1 MLTSLRAGRGE
12 RVGRDVTQSGRSF
25 TTRRRLGGLLVAV
38 LLLALTVFA
47 SLALGSRDVA
57 LPVVVEALVD
67 RDPAVNDHV
76 VIWDLRLPRTVIGLL
91 AGLAL
96 GLSGGL
102 MQGLTRNPIA
112 DPGLLGIN
120 AGASLAVVVAIT
132 WLGIGTTAGYIW
144 FAFGGATLAALLV
157 YGIGSMGGDGAT
169 PVKLAIAGS
178 ALTAVLT
185 SLITLVLLTN
195 LQTLERYRFWQ
206 VGSLVGRDLDT
217 ARTVLL
223 FIAVG
228 TLLALVSGRVLNA
241 LSLGDDVAHG
251 LGQHVVR
258 DRAVIMTATVLLCGS
273 ATALTGPIVFVGL
286 VVPHAARWVTG
297 PDYRWIL
304 AYSAVLGAALLIAA
318 DVLGRLVAPPGEVE
332 AGLVVA
338 FLGAPVLIAL
348 VRRSRLASV

>member
-1 MLTSLRAGRGE
+1 MA
-12 RVGRDVTQSGRSF
+12 
-25 TTRRRLGGLLVAV
+25 GLLGAV
-38 LLLALTVFA
+38 LLLAVAVFA
-47 SLALGSRDVA
+47 SLAFGSRDIA
-57 LPVVVEALVD
+57 LPVVIEALLH
-67 RDPAVNDHV
+67 RDPSVNDHV

-144 FAFGGATLAALLV
+144 FAFAGAALAALAV
-157 YGIGSMGGDGAT
+157 YGVGSMGWGGAT

-206 VGSLVGRDLDT
+206 
-217 ARTVLL
+217 
-223 FIAVG
+223 
-228 TLLALVSGRVLNA
+228 
-241 LSLGDDVAHG
+241 
-251 LGQHVVR
+251 
-258 DRAVIMTATVLLCGS
+258 
-273 ATALTGPIVFVGL
+273 P
-286 VVPHAARWVTG
+286 
-297 PDYRWIL
+297 
-304 AYSAVLGAALLIAA
+304 
-318 DVLGRLVAPPGEVE
+318 
-332 AGLVVA
+332 
-338 FLGAPVLIAL
+338 
-348 VRRSRLASV
+348 RR

>member
-1 MLTSLRAGRGE
+1 M
-12 RVGRDVTQSGRSF
+12 VTESRRRF
-25 TTRRRLGGLLVAV
+25 TIGRRLGGLLIAVA
-38 LLLALTVFA
+38 LLAGTIFA
-47 SLALGSRDVA
+47 SLALGARDIA
-57 LPVVVEALVD
+57 LPIVLDALAH
-67 RDPAVNDHV
+67 RDPTIADHV

-91 AGLAL
+91 AGAAL
-96 GLSGGL
+96 GLSGAL

-112 DPGLLGIN
+112 DPGLLGVN

-132 WLGIGTTAGYIW
+132 WLGIGTTVGYIW
-144 FAFGGATLAALLV
+144 FAFAGAALAALAV
-157 YGIGSMGGDGAT
+157 YGVGSMGWGGAT

-206 VGSLVGRDLDT
+206 VGSLVGRDLSA
-217 ARTVLL
+217 ARTVLPFL
-223 FIAVG
+223 VVGAV
-228 TLLALVSGRVLNA
+228 LAVASGRLLNA

-258 DRAVIMTATVLLCGS
+258 DRASILLATVLLCGS
-273 ATALTGPIVFVGL
+273 ATALAGPIVFVGL
-286 VVPHAARWVTG
+286 VVPHAARWATG

-304 AYSAVLGAALLIAA
+304 AYSLPLGAALLLAA
-318 DVLGRLVAPPGEVE
+318 DVVGRLVALPGEVE
-332 AGLVVA
+332 AGLVAA

-348 VRRSRLASV
+348 VRKARMAAV

>member
-1 MLTSLRAGRGE
+1 MA
-12 RVGRDVTQSGRSF
+12 
-25 TTRRRLGGLLVAV
+25 GLLGAV
-38 LLLALTVFA
+38 LLLAVAVFA
-47 SLALGSRDVA
+47 SLAFGSRDIA
-57 LPVVVEALVD
+57 LPVVVEALLH
-67 RDPAVNDHV
+67 RDPSVNDHV

-144 FAFGGATLAALLV
+144 FAFVGAALAALLV
-157 YGIGSMGGDGAT
+157 YGVGSMGWGGAT

-223 FIAVG
+223 FIVAG
-228 TLLALVSGRVLNA
+228 TALALGSGRVLNA

-251 LGQHVVR
+251 LGQRVVR
-258 DRAVIMTATVLLCGS
+258 DRATVLVAIVLLCGS
-273 ATALTGPIVFVGL
+273 ATALAGPIVFVGL

-304 AYSAVLGAALLIAA
+304 AYSAVLGATLLIAA
-318 DVLGRLVAPPGEVE
+318 DVLGRLIVSPGEV
-332 AGLVVA
+332 
-338 FLGAPVLIAL
+338 
-348 VRRSRLASV
+348 

>member
-1 MLTSLRAGRGE
+1 MLTSLRTVIRTGRGE
-12 RVGRDVTQSGRSF
+12 RNGRNGSRF
-25 TTRRRLGGLLVAV
+25 TLGRRLGGLLAAV
-38 LLLALTVFA
+38 LLLALVVFA
-47 SLALGSRDVA
+47 SLALGARDIA
-57 LPVVVEALVD
+57 LPVVVEALLGRD
-67 RDPAVNDHV
+67 RAVNDHV
-76 VIWDLRLPRTVIGLL
+76 VVWDLRLPRTVIGLL
-91 AGLAL
+91 AGAAL
-96 GLSGGL
+96 GLSGAL

-120 AGASLAVVVAIT
+120 AGASLAVVIAIT
-132 WLGIGTTAGYIW
+132 WLDVGTVTGYIW
-144 FAFGGATLAALLV
+144 FAFAGATLAALLV
-157 YGIGSMGGDGAT
+157 YGVGSIGADGAT

-217 ARTVLL
+217 ARTVLV

-228 TLLALVSGRVLNA
+228 AFLALVSGRVLNA

-258 DRAVIMTATVLLCGS
+258 DRAVILTAIVLLCGS
-273 ATALTGPIVFVGL
+273 ATALAGPIVFVGL

-304 AYSAVLGAALLIAA
+304 GYGALLGATLLVAA
-318 DVLGRLVAPPGEVE
+318 DVLGRLIAPPGEVE
-332 AGLVVA
+332 AGLVAA

>member
-1 MLTSLRAGRGE
+1 MA
-12 RVGRDVTQSGRSF
+12 
-25 TTRRRLGGLLVAV
+25 GLLGAV
-38 LLLALTVFA
+38 LLLAVAVFA
-47 SLALGSRDVA
+47 SLAFGSRDIA
-57 LPVVVEALVD
+57 LPVVIEALLH
-67 RDPAVNDHV
+67 RDPSVNDHV

-144 FAFGGATLAALLV
+144 FAFVGAALAALLV
-157 YGIGSMGGDGAT
+157 YGVGSMGWGGAT

-223 FIAVG
+223 FIVAG
-228 TLLALVSGRVLNA
+228 TALALGSGRVLNA

-251 LGQHVVR
+251 LGQRVVR
-258 DRAVIMTATVLLCGS
+258 DRATVLVAIVLLCGS
-273 ATALTGPIVFVGL
+273 ATALAGPIVFVGL

-304 AYSAVLGAALLIAA
+304 AYSAVLGATLLIAA
-318 DVLGRLVAPPGEVE
+318 DVLGRLIVSPGEVE
-332 AGLVVA
+332 AGLVAA
-338 FLGAPVLIAL
+338 FLGGPVLIAL
-348 VRRSRLASV
+348 VRRSRMAAV

>member
-1 MLTSLRAGRGE
+1 MLTSLRPGRGE
-12 RVGRDVTQSGRSF
+12 RDTATVTERARTLTVG
-25 TTRRRLGGLLVAV
+25 RRLGGLLIAV
-38 LLLALTVFA
+38 LLLAVAVFA
-47 SLALGSRDVA
+47 SLAFGARDIA
-57 LPVVVEALVD
+57 LPVVVEALLD
-67 RDPAVNDHV
+67 RDPGVNDHV
-76 VIWDLRLPRTVIGLL
+76 VVWDLRLPRTVIGLL

-96 GLSGGL
+96 GLSGAL

-144 FAFGGATLAALLV
+144 FAFAGATLAALAV
-157 YGIGSMGGDGAT
+157 YGVGSMGWGGAT

-206 VGSLVGRDLDT
+206 VGSLVGRDLST

-223 FIAVG
+223 FIVAG
-228 TLLALVSGRVLNA
+228 TVLALASGRVLNA

-258 DRAVIMTATVLLCGS
+258 DRATILTATVLLCGS
-273 ATALTGPIVFVGL
+273 ATALAGPIVFVGL

-304 AYSAVLGAALLIAA
+304 AYSGVLGAALLIAA
-318 DVLGRLVAPPGEVE
+318 DVLGRLIVSTGEVE
-332 AGLVVA
+332 AGLVAA

-348 VRRSRLASV
+348 VRRSRMAAV

>member
-1 MLTSLRAGRGE
+1 MA
-12 RVGRDVTQSGRSF
+12 
-25 TTRRRLGGLLVAV
+25 GLLGAV
-38 LLLALTVFA
+38 LLLAVAVFA
-47 SLALGSRDVA
+47 SLAFGSRDIA
-57 LPVVVEALVD
+57 LPVVVEALLH
-67 RDPAVNDHV
+67 RDPSVNDHV

-144 FAFGGATLAALLV
+144 FAFVGAALAALLV
-157 YGIGSMGGDGAT
+157 YGVGSMGWGGAT

-223 FIAVG
+223 FIVAG
-228 TLLALVSGRVLNA
+228 TALALGSGRVLNA

-251 LGQHVVR
+251 LGQRVVR
-258 DRAVIMTATVLLCGS
+258 DRATVLVAIVLLCGS
-273 ATALTGPIVFVGL
+273 ATALAGPIVFVGL

-304 AYSAVLGAALLIAA
+304 AYSAVLGATLLIAA
-318 DVLGRLVAPPGEVE
+318 DVLGRLIVSPGEVE
-332 AGLVVA
+332 AGLVAA
-338 FLGAPVLIAL
+338 FLGGPVLIAL
-348 VRRSRLASV
+348 VRRSRMAAV

>member
-1 MLTSLRAGRGE
+1 MLTSLRPGRRGHSDE
-12 RVGRDVTQSGRSF
+12 TTTDGVRDFALSRK
-25 TTRRRLGGLLVAV
+25 LGGLLVAV

-47 SLALGSRDVA
+47 SLALGSRDIA
-57 LPVVVEALVD
+57 LPVVVEALLD

-76 VIWDLRLPRTVIGLL
+76 VVWDLRLPRTVIGLL

-96 GLSGGL
+96 GLSGAL

-144 FAFGGATLAALLV
+144 FAFGGAALAALLV
-157 YGIGSMGGDGAT
+157 YGVGSMGWGGAT

-206 VGSLVGRDLDT
+206 VGSLVGRDLST

-223 FIAVG
+223 FVVLG
-228 TLLALVSGRVLNA
+228 TVVAFVSGRVLNA

-258 DRAVIMTATVLLCGS
+258 DRATILAAIVLLCGS
-273 ATALTGPIVFVGL
+273 ATALAGPIVFVGL
-286 VVPHAARWVTG
+286 VVPHAARWITG
-297 PDYRWIL
+297 PDYRWII
-304 AYSAVLGAALLIAA
+304 AYSAVFGAAGLVAA
-318 DVLGRLVAPPGEVE
+318 DVVGRLIAPPGEVE
-332 AGLVVA
+332 AGLVAA